1 MNNAGRIGFDIK
13 GEYSPTV
20 TYDFLDVVF
29 YQKSSYVAK
38 KLTVGNTPAR
48 SDEYWQILAEAE
60 GITADGDISETTV
73 TFTEAANRE
82 NVASGETS
90 ATLFGKIRKVIKD
103 LKTVA
108 FSGKYSDL
116 SGAPGVMTGATASE
130 VGTSGLVPAPGAG
143 KQKAVLQG
151 GGTWKNL
158 GAAAFMGVANNDATE
173 EEGFLWDARRGK
185 ALREDLE
192 LLNSAMAEASESFS
206 CVPASGIVTEKNFCF
221 YNPLSRQVHILVS
234 SIEVTGEFK
243 PGNTIFS
250 IPVKYRPKSNMIC
263 MATMRNNNNIYV
275 ATGTVYASG
284 ILAQNI
290 TSSGIF
296 NSIMFV
302 ADYYI

>member
-13 GEYSPTV
+13 GDYSPTV

-90 ATLFGKIRKVIKD
+90 ATLFGKIRRVISD

-116 SGAPGVMTGATASE
+116 SGAPGIMTGATASA

-143 KQKAVLQG
+143 KQEAVLQG

-185 ALREDLE
+185 AMRDDLE
-192 LLNSAMAEASESFS
+192 LLNSASKSRSYINTAFLTNPTDFYKSMLSNTFQPVYTSSSTTGLPTEDVSNWHYATGFIIKRMESEG
-206 CVPASGIVTEKNFCF
+206 VIVLFK
-221 YNPLSRQVHILVS
+221 HG
-234 SIEVTGEFK
+234 TGEV
-243 PGNTIFS
+243 GINTYSHGAPTTWRI
-250 IPVKYRPKSNMIC
+250 
-263 MATMRNNNNIYV
+263 
-275 ATGTVYASG
+275 
-284 ILAQNI
+284 I
-290 TSSGIF
+290 TSI
-296 NSIMFV
+296 
-302 ADYYI
+302 

>member
-90 ATLFGKIRKVIKD
+90 ATLFGKIRRVISD

-116 SGAPGVMTGATASE
+116 SGAPGIMTGATASA

-143 KQKAVLQG
+143 KQEAVLQG

-185 ALREDLE
+185 AMRDDLE
-192 LLNSAMAEASESFS
+192 LLNSASKTVESNIS
-206 CVPASGIVTEKNFCF
+206 SLTGKMKN
-221 YNPLSRQVHILVS
+221 L
-234 SIEVTGEFK
+234 T
-243 PGNTIFS
+243 
-250 IPVKYRPKSNMIC
+250 
-263 MATMRNNNNIYV
+263 
-275 ATGTVYASG
+275 TVYISTGQATSNHAQCIQDSWTSFPDDMPFIG
-284 ILAQNI
+284 II
-290 TSSGIF
+290 TD
-296 NSIMFV
+296 NSQVFILGYMYGNRQYGCIMYLS
-302 ADYYI
+302 YYTGQGMVIRSNGNFSFKEL

>member
-90 ATLFGKIRKVIKD
+90 ATLFGKIRRVISD

-108 FSGKYSDL
+108 FS
-116 SGAPGVMTGATASE
+116 
-130 VGTSGLVPAPGAG
+130 
-143 KQKAVLQG
+143 
-151 GGTWKNL
+151 
-158 GAAAFMGVANNDATE
+158 
-173 EEGFLWDARRGK
+173 
-185 ALREDLE
+185 
-192 LLNSAMAEASESFS
+192 
-206 CVPASGIVTEKNFCF
+206 
-221 YNPLSRQVHILVS
+221 
-234 SIEVTGEFK
+234 
-243 PGNTIFS
+243 
-250 IPVKYRPKSNMIC
+250 
-263 MATMRNNNNIYV
+263 
-275 ATGTVYASG
+275 
-284 ILAQNI
+284 
-290 TSSGIF
+290 
-296 NSIMFV
+296 
-302 ADYYI
+302 